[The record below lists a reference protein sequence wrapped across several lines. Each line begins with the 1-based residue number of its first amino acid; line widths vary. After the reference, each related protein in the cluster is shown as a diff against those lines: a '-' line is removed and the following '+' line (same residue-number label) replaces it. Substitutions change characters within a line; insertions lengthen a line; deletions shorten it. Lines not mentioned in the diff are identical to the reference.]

1 MKIDPPRPLTV
12 QERAILA
19 LVLSP
24 DFAGAAELRQQS
36 TSAVVDGCCGCGCPS
51 VSLRTDDSAP
61 MASLSSRLVPIE
73 LEVLASDDESPGQ
86 VLLFADDGRLSYVEY
101 VCFGEP
107 STDWPDLSRVRVVG
121 P

>member
-1 MKIDPPRPLTV
+1 MKIDPPRPLTAP
-12 QERAILA
+12 ERAILA

-36 TSAVVDGCCGCGCPS
+36 TSAVVDGRCGCGCPS

-73 LEVLASDDESPGQ
+73 LDVLGSDDESPGQ
-86 VLLFADDGRLSYVEY
+86 VLLFANDGRLS
-101 VCFGEP
+101 
-107 STDWPDLSRVRVVG
+107 
-121 P
+121 